1 MHLGRPGPPLGAGA
15 GAGRGLAVCVSRP
28 LFIGRAGLLAG
39 LGLAPRALSGHWL
52 RWVVKATERKKRRGF
67 GPGRRTEAAGG
78 LAVPRGG
85 VRSAAGPGTPGFT
98 PQLQEVPEPARR
110 RGVVASG
117 TPRAGTMGC
126 FFSKTRKAE
135 KESQPEGEEERPKQY
150 SWDQREKVTNVT

>member
-1 MHLGRPGPPLGAGA
+1 MGRPGPPLGAGA

-78 LAVPRGG
+78 LAVPQGG
-85 VRSAAGPGTPGFT
+85 VRTAAGPGPPGFT
-98 PQLQEVPEPARR
+98 PQLQEVPKPARR

-126 FFSKTRKAE
+126 FFSKRRKAE